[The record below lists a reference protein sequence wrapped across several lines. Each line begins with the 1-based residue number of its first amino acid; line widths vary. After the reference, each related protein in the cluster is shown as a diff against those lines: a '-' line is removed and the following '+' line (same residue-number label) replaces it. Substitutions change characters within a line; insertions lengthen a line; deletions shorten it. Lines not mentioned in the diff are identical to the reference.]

1 MDPQKIT
8 ELATLLRK
16 NGDKIL
22 SSEFSLTLS
31 GTLLRAL
38 NDSFT
43 LIIDG
48 AAEIGASS
56 QTFQVAK
63 PVNSRSPVFTD
74 LQLIY
79 DFVQKT
85 PLLCIVHYPT
95 DEYFDGK
102 IDISKF
108 RALRR
113 LEVQKT
119 SVRQVIGIQRLRAQL
134 QQLICVKS
142 LANVEDIITRC
153 GGDNSNGFVWNELKI
168 ADFSY
173 NSLQR
178 IDGALEF
185 AQFLQH
191 LNLRH
196 NQLRSVEAIKWLPH
210 LKTLDLSYNCLQC
223 VPQFHMEAYKRL
235 QSLNMS
241 NNFVEDLMGIAKLD
255 ALTDLDL
262 SDNCLLDHSCLLP
275 LSTLIT
281 LNYLNLYGNPLCCH
295 PKHRLATA
303 QFLHKNTA
311 TVKFILD
318 FEPLSKSEKAV
329 TGSQQLRHVGA
340 LNRYAQRSPSTSI
353 NSSRVPSSTQTPAS
367 SVGSLR
373 SFKFNESSSELP
385 DAVKTADSGV
395 GTRKQASK
403 TRTVDIL
410 EEEGVHSLTP
420 DESDELVVAEKL
432 KPVKVALKASNIS
445 IEDDTQHLEAKKQIE
460 TLREKYGANWLQSG
474 NAEMMQSVLGIE
486 TTNGAPTGVITTTN
500 TSRQL
505 FDDFLGELSESAL
518 AATAKPTTQR
528 ETNDMLENT
537 LHSSTPMNNS
547 YLSGDVPKLEVF
559 APPIKANE
567 PLGNTDTTLYQS
579 MDSTNSNVN
588 QNHTLYQSV
597 NDADSTLMQS
607 TADSLNSS
615 LEQRSIS
622 DLTVA
627 EDDDEHP
634 HLKDVY
640 SNVADEEPEVSEPE
654 DDEVTYIVYTT
665 PRNEAVFLTIS
676 ENYLRVRDTLTQK
689 TITKWSLK
697 ILESCDRIKS
707 NTIRINFDTIK
718 ADKKERIYTVEDGLC
733 QELERKLRDILSQRD
748 LADMNQT
755 VYRCVNCACQFT
767 AENKKMPRQQDVHC
781 PYCKSTFVAEVHDI
795 PKLQPEATSEKLSP
809 AAIVDEETPISSG
822 TPPKCQQS
830 HNNVAS
836 NIEVVSVN
844 DTNSIGPTRLT
855 AIKTPKYRNPLQ
867 GLKSSANSLNESSSC
882 SKITNSQNSF
892 DSNQSV
898 VGSSNTERL
907 QEFNGDESSD
917 VDIISNP
924 SQSSIEVLDH
934 NASRKASEERRLAHM
949 TPLEPIYDFSYT
961 QSFIEREFGNTAT
974 AAMLE
979 NQAKVGKNTTENAA
993 SSTTTTTTTVAAEP
1007 ATMTSSSAV
1016 APVTNAASIGVL
1028 THLQLIESSSSGSV
1042 TDSVC
1047 TAYEQQQHQ
1056 QLLKKTPSADE
1067 LLSKSAEKMILKN
1080 LLAAESVATLAERSF
1095 TSEQTLPKENEA
1107 NGVTNGHA
1115 TKKEDSK
1122 VSSIFGALMQTTNNL
1137 MSSSKKAN
1145 ALANQQFSTCQP
1157 YKYNY
1162 ADFNDVDHRLKLYFY
1177 QTKFDENEQLKW
1189 LARGRI
1195 YNGTTKTLC
1204 PGIVVL
1210 STCKCYLMEAF
1221 APENEDV
1228 TKWLRLLGSVTAD
1241 RLECIHLLP
1250 WKMGLEFTLR
1260 DWGSF
1265 LLLLQDILRTDSLLL
1280 YFANN
1285 SLPSQC
1291 ELKYQPST
1299 ELLKRLNNAV
1309 RDEQL
1314 KMCALLNGCTVTC
1327 GQAKRS
1333 LNNCTL
1339 LTTDTHLCISSSKF
1353 DWLTTAAADAEM
1365 EICLTQLMSNLV
1377 EVEQVDANTFTINY
1391 LDETQ
1396 DQTEIWQCTFET
1408 KENANSCLNAIAQS
1422 WEKLFGVP
1430 LLTTT

>member
-8 ELATLLRK
+8 ELADLLRK

-31 GTLLRAL
+31 GSLLRAL

-43 LIIDG
+43 LITDG
-48 AAEIGASS
+48 ATEIGASP

-95 DEYFDGK
+95 DEYFEGT

-119 SVRQVIGIQRLRAQL
+119 NVRQVVGIQRLRAQL
-134 QQLICVKS
+134 QQLICMKS
-142 LANVEDIITRC
+142 LSSVEDIITRC

-196 NQLRSVEAIKWLPH
+196 NQLRSAEAVKWLPH

-235 QSLNMS
+235 QSLNIS

-275 LSTLIT
+275 LSALVT

-340 LNRYAQRSPSTSI
+340 LNRYAQRSSSTSI

-373 SFKFNESSSELP
+373 SFKFNESLTEPSDS
-385 DAVKTADSGV
+385 VKTTD
-395 GTRKQASK
+395 GTVSSRKQPSK

-410 EEEGVHSLTP
+410 EADGVLSQT
-420 DESDELVVAEKL
+420 SDEKDEVVVTEKL
-432 KPVKVALKASNIS
+432 KLVKVTVKKANIS
-445 IEDDTQHLEAKKQIE
+445 VDDTQHLEAKKQIE

-474 NAEMMQSVLGIE
+474 NAEIMQSVLGIE
-486 TTNGAPTGVITTTN
+486 TTNGTSVDAAVATN

-518 AATAKPTTQR
+518 ATARPTPQLQ
-528 ETNDMLENT
+528 NDVNEALNNT
-537 LHSSTPMNNS
+537 VHSSTPLS
-547 YLSGDVPKLEVF
+547 DSFLSGDVPKLEIFVS
-559 APPIKANE
+559 PIKENGPNANA
-567 PLGNTDTTLYQS
+567 DATLYQS
-579 MDSTNSNVN
+579 IGSNNSNAN
-588 QNHTLYQSV
+588 ENHTLYQSAY
-597 NDADSTLMQS
+597 ADSTIMQS
-607 TADSLNSS
+607 VGDSLNSA
-615 LEQRSIS
+615 LEQNTEQSNTS
-622 DLTVA
+622 DDTAA
-627 EDDDEHP
+627 EVEYDEEP
-634 HLKDVY
+634 LHLKDVY
-640 SNVADEEPEVSEPE
+640 SNVADDEPEVSEPE
-654 DDEVTYIVYTT
+654 DDEVTYIVYTM

-748 LADMNQT
+748 LSEMNQT
-755 VYRCVNCACQFT
+755 VYRCVNCTCQFT
-767 AENKKMPRQQDVHC
+767 AENKKMPQYQEIFC
-781 PYCKSTFVAEVHDI
+781 PYCKSSFVAEIHDI
-795 PKLQPEATSEKLSP
+795 PKPQPEAAAERLSP
-809 AAIVDEETPISSG
+809 AAIVEEESPFNISTPSIL
-822 TPPKCQQS
+822 QQYS
-830 HNNVAS
+830 NAAS
-836 NIEVVSVN
+836 NIDVVNVN
-844 DTNSIGPTRLT
+844 DTNSIVNGPTRLT
-855 AIKTPKYRNPLQ
+855 AINTPKYRNLLQ

-898 VGSSNTERL
+898 VGSSNTERK
-907 QEFNGDESSD
+907 QEFNGESSD
-917 VDIISNP
+917 IDIISNP

-934 NASRKASEERRLAHM
+934 HASRKASEERRLAHM
-949 TPLEPIYDFSYT
+949 APLEPIYDFSYT
-961 QSFIEREFGNTAT
+961 QSFIEREFGNTAAAVALENKAKTQKTTTEKTSTT
-974 AAMLE
+974 AAE
-979 NQAKVGKNTTENAA
+979 
-993 SSTTTTTTTVAAEP
+993 
-1007 ATMTSSSAV
+1007 ATMTNNAAV
-1016 APVTNAASIGVL
+1016 APAVTAIGAL
-1028 THLQLIESSSSGSV
+1028 THLPLIESSSSGSV

-1047 TAYEQQQHQ
+1047 TAYEQQQQ
-1056 QLLKKTPSADE
+1056 QRLEKTPSSDE
-1067 LLSKSAEKMILKN
+1067 LLSKSAEEAILRN
-1080 LLAAESVATLAERSF
+1080 LLAAESAAQLVQGSLTP
-1095 TSEQTLPKENEA
+1095 EQTKP
-1107 NGVTNGHA
+1107 TNGKTNGQNVQA
-1115 TKKEDSK
+1115 TKKEDNK
-1122 VSSIFGALMQTTNNL
+1122 VSSVFGALVQTTNNL

-1145 ALANQQFSTCQP
+1145 AQTSQKESTCQP

-1177 QTKFDENEQLKW
+1177 QTKFDENEQFKW

-1195 YNGTTKTLC
+1195 FNGNTKSLC
-1204 PGIVVL
+1204 PGIVVM

-1228 TKWLRLLGSVTAD
+1228 TKWLRLLVSVTAD
-1241 RLECIHLLP
+1241 RLECIQLLP
-1250 WKMGLEFTLR
+1250 WKMGLAFMLR
-1260 DWGSF
+1260 DWGNF

-1291 ELKYQPST
+1291 ELKYQPSV
-1299 ELLKRLNNAV
+1299 ELLKRLNTAV

-1314 KMCALLNGCTVTC
+1314 KMCAMLNGCIVTC

-1333 LNNCTL
+1333 LSTCTL

-1353 DWLTTAAADAEM
+1353 DWLTTSESDAEI

-1377 EVEQVDANTFTINY
+1377 EVEHVDANTFTINY

-1396 DQTEIWQCTFET
+1396 DQSELWQCAFET

-1430 LLTTT
+1430 LLNTS